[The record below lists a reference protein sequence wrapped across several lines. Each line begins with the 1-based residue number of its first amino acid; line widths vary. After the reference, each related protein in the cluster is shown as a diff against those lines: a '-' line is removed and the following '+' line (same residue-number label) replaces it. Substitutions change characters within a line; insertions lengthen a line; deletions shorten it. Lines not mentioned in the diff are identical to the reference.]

1 MGPKNDSALLDG
13 QFGLIEAELQG
24 VMSQKL
30 PKKVVFERL
39 RGFWQQM
46 R

>member
-1 MGPKNDSALLDG
+1 MGSKNDSALLDG
-13 QFGLIEAELQG
+13 QFGLIEAEFQG

-39 RGFWQQM
+39 PGFSRQM
-46 R
+46 Q